1 MPKSSKKPVNR
12 VGLNPTVLLTAFA
25 LYVINNFP
33 QSNMQTVKISL
44 KALWLGV
51 CISVYAMFV

>member
-25 LYVINNFP
+25 LYVINNFS
-33 QSNMQTVKISL
+33 QSNMQIVKISL

-51 CISVYAMFV
+51 CISVYAMLV